1 MELTAVAYADA
12 VRLASAMSEE
22 MKLRYDDD
30 EGASPAHPEDF
41 LPPYGVF
48 MVGAVEGQDVAC
60 GGLRLLEPGVG
71 EIKRMYVD
79 PDHRGKGLSR
89 QLLVALL
96 EHARAAGLGEVRL
109 ETGTL
114 QPEAIGL
121 YVSEGFLPIAAY
133 GHFADHPQTLCY
145 ALVLSVAGND

>member
-1 MELTAVAYADA
+1 MELRAVAYQDAQRLADA
-12 VRLASAMSEE
+12 MSDE
-22 MKLRYDDD
+22 MKVRYDDD
-30 EGASPAHPEDF
+30 EGASPADPQDF

-48 MVGAVEGQDVAC
+48 LLGAVGGDDVAC

-71 EIKRMYVD
+71 EVKRMYVE
-79 PDHRGKGLSR
+79 PEHRGTGLSR
-89 QLLVALL
+89 LLLRALVA
-96 EHARAAGLGEVRL
+96 HARTVGLAEVRL

-121 YVSEGFLPIAAY
+121 YLSEGFTPIAPY

-145 ALVLSVAGND
+145 ALVL

>member
-48 MVGAVEGQDVAC
+48 LVGAVEGQDVA
-60 GGLRLLEPGVG
+60 R
-71 EIKRMYVD
+71 R
-79 PDHRGKGLSR
+79 RGPPCAPS
-89 QLLVALL
+89 
-96 EHARAAGLGEVRL
+96 
-109 ETGTL
+109 
-114 QPEAIGL
+114 
-121 YVSEGFLPIAAY
+121 
-133 GHFADHPQTLCY
+133 
-145 ALVLSVAGND
+145 